1 MMTTERTMDDI
12 LAEGRIV
19 SAELLEASRSGDDAE
34 VARIHEQL
42 NALQK
47 EIMRLWRTETTVP
60 TTPTTTATR
69 SLQ

>member
-1 MMTTERTMDDI
+1 MTAVADSRTMDDI

-19 SAELLEASRSGDDAE
+19 SAELLEASRRGDAAE
-34 VARIHEQL
+34 VSRIHETL

-60 TTPTTTATR
+60 TTTR
-69 SLQ
+69 QD